1 MQASTQSVSRGWLVG
16 MHRPDLCRHVV
27 ERNGYAGT
35 MLAKSEIQREAR
47 NLPAQERIELVVEL
61 WDSLA
66 PGEIPVPDWQ
76 RDLIR
81 DRLAALEELLPE
93 ERSVPWEA
101 VRKRLFSDRT

>member
-1 MQASTQSVSRGWLVG
+1 
-16 MHRPDLCRHVV
+16 
-27 ERNGYAGT
+27 
-35 MLAKSEIQREAR
+35 MLAKSEIQREAL

-81 DRLAALEELLPE
+81 DRLTALENLPPE
-93 ERSVPWEA
+93 ARSAPWEA
-101 VRKRLFSDRT
+101 VRKQLFSDKT